1 MVEWRTISDIPSY
14 MISDAGEIMNASTG
28 KLLKPTPVRGYEQVT
43 LCDENGHHRRCVH
56 RLVAAAFL
64 PNPEMKPQVNHRDGN
79 KRNNCVDNLEWVTQ
93 SENMKHAY
101 STGLQKVIPEQIAMS
116 HARCEDAHKKRVV
129 NIKTDE
135 IYDSITDCAK
145 QVGLSRAA
153 VSMELTGKTKLH
165 RFAYVD

>member
-1 MVEWRTISDIPSY
+1 MADWRTVSIKPKY
-14 MISDAGEIMNASTG
+14 MVSTDGEIVNTENNRQ
-28 KLLKPTPVRGYEQVT
+28 LKPSLHGDYYGVV
-43 LCDENGHHRRCVH
+43 LCDENGHAFSTVH
-56 RLVAAAFL
+56 RLVATAFI
-64 PNPEMKPQVNHRDGN
+64 PNPEAKTRVNHRDGN
-79 KRNNCVDNLEWVTQ
+79 KLNNHVDNLERVTQ

-101 STGLQKVIPEQIAMS
+101 ATGLQKVIPEQIAMS
-116 HARCEDAHKKRVV
+116 HAKCEEAHKKRVV

-145 QVGLSRAA
+145 SVGLSRSA